1 VTIPYTKGL
10 HELGDGL
17 HAYLQPNGGW
27 GWSNAGLVTSAGGGS
42 LLVDTLFDLK
52 LTREMLDSMRAITDA
67 HPLEA
72 AMNTHGNGDHC
83 FGNQLLP
90 SGVALY
96 GTPLAVEEMRA
107 APPELV
113 SFLFKGDH
121 GDPVFTAFAREAFG
135 PFDWEGV
142 ELRVPSSTWEGR
154 LELSVGERR
163 VTFIELGPAHTQS
176 DSIVHVPDA
185 GVAFTGDLLF
195 IGGAPIAWAG
205 TFQNWLD
212 ACETILSLDARV
224 LVPGHGPPT
233 DADGVRGVMRY
244 LEYVRAEARKRFDA
258 GMDAEAAADDIDLGE
273 FADWGD
279 NERIAVNVDSAYREF
294 DPAREPTLAPELFM
308 RMARWAARH

>member
-1 VTIPYTKGL
+1 MIIPYTKGL

-27 GWSNAGLVTSAGGGS
+27 GWSNAGLVTSADGGS

-52 LTREMLDSMRAITDA
+52 LTQAMLDSMRAITA
-67 HPLEA
+67 EHPIEA
-72 AMNTHGNGDHC
+72 AMNTHSNGDHC

-90 SGVALY
+90 PGVAIY
-96 GTPLAVEEMRA
+96 GTTTAVEEMQT

-121 GDPVFTAFAREAFG
+121 GDPVFTAFARENFG

-142 ELRVPSSTWEGR
+142 ELRLPSETWDGR
-154 LELSVGERR
+154 LELSVGERK
-163 VTFIELGPAHTQS
+163 VTFIELGPAHTGS

-185 GVAFTGDLLF
+185 GVVFTGDLLF
-195 IGGAPIAWAG
+195 IGSTPIVWAG

-212 ACETILSLDARV
+212 ACETLLGLGARL

-233 DADGVRGVMRY
+233 DDGGVRGVMAY
-244 LEYVRAEARKRFDA
+244 LQYVRAEARKRFDA
-258 GMDAEAAADDIDLGE
+258 GMDAEAAAHDIDLAE
-273 FADWGD
+273 FSDWSD
-279 NERIAVNVDSAYREF
+279 PERIAVNVESAYREF
-294 DPAREPTLAPELFM
+294 DPQHEAAPVPELFM